1 MDIFSYLNFQKFLK
15 FSHTKGEIM
24 LETMD
29 LVSWMNSRIKVEEY
43 EKYMENGKDFINEDE
58 IWEKLEKNKNP
69 EKQKVRAI
77 LEKSLSLE
85 RLEPDETATL
95 LNVQDKELWEEIFET
110 AGKVKEKV
118 YGNRIVTFAPLYL
131 SNYCVNSCEYCGY
144 RRENKLIK
152 RKRLSFEEIEKEVR
166 ALIRQGHKRLIV
178 VYGEHPLSDI
188 DYIAESIKHI
198 YSIKEG
204 RGEIRRVNV
213 NAPPLQIKEY
223 KILHDIGIGTFQVFQ
238 ETYHHETYRKLHK
251 GIKANYHWRL
261 YALHRAM
268 EAGIDDVAIGALF
281 GLYDWRFEVMGLL
294 YHTIDLEKHFDGV
307 GPHTISFPR
316 LEPAI
321 GTPFYEKNKKYL
333 VSDEDFLKL
342 VAVIRLSVPYTGLI
356 LTAREKPEIREKL
369 LPLGVTQ
376 LDFGSNIGVG
386 AYSKGSYDLEKQ
398 QFFLNDLRSLDEGIY
413 WLAKHGKITSFCTAC
428 YRAGRTGD
436 YFMHFAKTGL
446 IHRLCHPNAILT
458 FKEYLED
465 YASEKT
471 KKEGEKVI
479 EKELSL
485 IKDEKLRKKVKEYL
499 KRIEEGE
506 RDLYF

>member
-1 MDIFSYLNFQKFLK
+1 MINITNWMKSRVKEEEIEKFL
-15 FSHTKGEIM
+15 
-24 LETMD
+24 
-29 LVSWMNSRIKVEEY
+29 N
-43 EKYMENGKDFINEDE
+43 NGQDFINDEE
-58 IWEKLEKNKNP
+58 IWEKLKANQNP
-69 EKQKVRAI
+69 EKEKIRDI

-85 RLEPDETATL
+85 RLEPDETAAL
-95 LNVQDKELWEEIFET
+95 LNVKDPELWEEIFET

-131 SNYCVNSCEYCGY
+131 SNYCVNSCAYCGY
-144 RRENKLIK
+144 RKENKFIK
-152 RKRLSFEEIEKEVR
+152 RKKLTLKEIEEEVR

-178 VYGEHPLSDI
+178 VYGEHMESDI
-188 DYIAESIKHI
+188 NYIAETIKFI

-204 RGEIRRVNV
+204 RGNIRRVNV
-213 NAPPLQIKEY
+213 NAPPLQIEEY
-223 KILHDIGIGTFQVFQ
+223 KILNEIGIGTFQVFQ
-238 ETYHHETYRKLHK
+238 ETYHRKTYAKLHK
-251 GIKANYHWRL
+251 GIKAHYRWRL

-281 GLYDWRFEVMGLL
+281 GLYDWKFEVMGLL

-321 GTPFYEKNKKYL
+321 GTPFYKKSKYL
-333 VSDEDFLKL
+333 VSDKDFIKL

-386 AYSKGSYDLEKQ
+386 AYSKGTYDLEKQ
-398 QFFLNDLRSLDEGIY
+398 QFFINDLRSLDEGIC

-446 IHRLCHPNAILT
+446 IHKLCHPNAILT

-479 EKELSL
+479 KQELNL
-485 IKDEKLRKKVKEYL
+485 IKDEKLKEKVLEYL
-499 KRIEEGE
+499 KRIEQGE